1 MSLTHLNA
9 ALKADKLKVKGGAL
23 QLLWLICFRAGS
35 GHPFKS
41 GKVVPL
47 GQWRATDKMLLRMMH
62 MHRGCRSTIREWR
75 KKLKAAKVL
84 DWTIRPNRCDGH
96 DTYPVHVYQVNLE
109 KLETMHSKPAHK
121 HERKPVHGMSD
132 HAHKSSAQVG
142 ASPYTDGTA
151 PSFDTSHGESVA
163 RVSGVVGQSRP
174 GQTGFPLTPTTSLTQ
189 QEEEFAL
196 SLTALG
202 YIVSNEDT
210 LSVIKTLTSLGVVQ
224 DKFLSYLK
232 SKQGAWLPKMNKGQ
246 VKYLLLSLNSSN
258 KNGCLPQFN
267 TWLVKKDAEDEVFY
281 RTHCKHCDGDFNTD
295 GVCRAWRECPGGIN
309 GNPGKRKKSRF
320 AGETIVDMN
329 DPALGGKPR
338 GFVVDDI

>member
-1 MSLTHLNA
+1 
-9 ALKADKLKVKGGAL
+9 
-23 QLLWLICFRAGS
+23 
-35 GHPFKS
+35 
-41 GKVVPL
+41 
-47 GQWRATDKMLLRMMH
+47 
-62 MHRGCRSTIREWR
+62 
-75 KKLKAAKVL
+75 
-84 DWTIRPNRCDGH
+84 
-96 DTYPVHVYQVNLE
+96 
-109 KLETMHSKPAHK
+109 
-121 HERKPVHGMSD
+121 
-132 HAHKSSAQVG
+132 
-142 ASPYTDGTA
+142 
-151 PSFDTSHGESVA
+151 
-163 RVSGVVGQSRP
+163 
-174 GQTGFPLTPTTSLTQ
+174 LTQ

-295 GVCRAWRECPGGIN
+295 GVCRAWRVCPGGID
-309 GNPGKRKKSRF
+309 GNPPRKAKYERKF
-320 AGETIVDMN
+320 KGQLIHGPGIDKITKPEAEMCADEKDMRS
-329 DPALGGKPR
+329 LKPL